1 VTHGLHWLPQGV
13 SNIVVLIDGAISE
26 TGSFDEL
33 MSHNGPF
40 AQLLKT
46 YFLQEEVSRSEVDN
60 DSDPESK

>member
-1 VTHGLHWLPQGV
+1 MTHGLHWLPQGV